1 MSFLDELVFVPG
13 KMSPLSPS
21 APLSSAS
28 VVFGPRGGA
37 RPVQAQAPW
46 IVGQTL
52 PQQAGSQ
59 WVDLCTRLSQRGLV
73 LDCPAAALEKV
84 PVSSIPRRLFQQ
96 RVNTALDMPNLQSAD
111 IVEVTC
117 QSALQSTWGWPPEI
131 ETTSNL
137 SNWLSAIRR
146 VIGSQT
152 PIGLGLNVGCDDQA
166 IQSAC
171 DAETDFLTLH
181 ASSSIELLAET
192 LGRLRAQR
200 TQATR
205 NLTII
210 VRTSSKSIEYLLKI
224 LALGASAVTID
235 GYLSDLWQASG
246 NSMSSFLG
254 TRIPTAT
261 PSGPCPI
268 AERIDSLQQKLSELM
283 ASTASNNTND
293 LGQSLRALTPRA
305 SQIAALPM
313 LGASST

>member
-21 APLSSAS
+21 TSLSSAS

-117 QSALQSTWGWPPEI
+117 QSASRSVWGWPPEI
-131 ETTSNL
+131 ESSSNL

-166 IQSAC
+166 IQTAF
-171 DAETDFLTLH
+171 DAEADFLTLH

-200 TQATR
+200 TQAKR
-205 NLTII
+205 NLAII
-210 VRTSSKSIEYLLKI
+210 VRTNSKSIEHLLKI

-235 GYLSDLWQASG
+235 GYLSDLWQAAG

-254 TRIPTAT
+254 TRIPAAT

-268 AERIDSLQQKLSELM
+268 AERIDSLQQKLIELM
-283 ASTASNNTND
+283 ASTASNNPND
-293 LGQSLRALTPRA
+293 FGQSLRALTPRA